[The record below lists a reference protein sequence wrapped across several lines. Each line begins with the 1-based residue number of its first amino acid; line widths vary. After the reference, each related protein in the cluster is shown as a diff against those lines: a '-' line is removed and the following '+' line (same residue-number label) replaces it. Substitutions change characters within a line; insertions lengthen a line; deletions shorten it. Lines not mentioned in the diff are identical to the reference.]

1 MLCRLTRAGLAAAQT
16 LSYYGNDVKQLAGC
30 EGPSCS
36 YKGVLGHP
44 HIEALSDGEFW
55 PIIDQAA
62 TVANVRGEDL
72 YSSIAVSRG
81 APPATPHLPLRK
93 AAAEPVDDEDD
104 ERRRVLEHV
113 FGTPGSATNSS
124 HRVASR

>member
-1 MLCRLTRAGLAAAQT
+1 MT
-16 LSYYGNDVKQLAGC
+16 
-30 EGPSCS
+30 
-36 YKGVLGHP
+36 
-44 HIEALSDGEFW
+44 EALPCGHALFHPRCIRVWLQRQPRCPVCRANIREFRR
-55 PIIDQAA
+55 P
-62 TVANVRGEDL
+62 
-72 YSSIAVSRG
+72 
-81 APPATPHLPLRK
+81 APGTAPGTAPATPHLPLRK